1 MTQDAHFL
9 GSDIPYSSC
18 TACWST
24 CDAICKVDGDYL
36 HGNGR
41 IDINGHNYEKG
52 IVQHANGKAY
62 FILGRMYSNF
72 SVCIGISKTSK
83 NPKCGVTIG
92 DARFRVSGDNV
103 VLRDWEVKG
112 SPGDPTCFEIDVLDV
127 DVLVLEVDNNGTRN
141 CDFSTWADAKII
153 KSNKVSYPKFN

>member
-1 MTQDAHFL
+1 MIQGVQYL
-9 GSDIPYSSC
+9 GSDIPFVSC
-18 TACWST
+18 TACQHYCESV
-24 CDAICKVDGDYL
+24 CKVDGDYL
-36 HGNGR
+36 HGEGQ
-41 IDINGHNYEKG
+41 IEINGHKYEKG
-52 IVQHANGKAY
+52 IVQHANGQAS
-62 FILGRMYSNF
+62 FILGRMYSKF
-72 SVCIGISKTSK
+72 SACIGISKYRN